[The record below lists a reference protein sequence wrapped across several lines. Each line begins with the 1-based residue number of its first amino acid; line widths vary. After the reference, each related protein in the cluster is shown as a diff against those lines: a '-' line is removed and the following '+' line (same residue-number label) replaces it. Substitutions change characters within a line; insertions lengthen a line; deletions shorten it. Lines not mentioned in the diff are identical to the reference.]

1 MSKIIVLGAGV
12 CGLAA
17 GMLLAHDGHEVTVM
31 EQDSAAAPG
40 TPQEA
45 WDNWTRSGVNQFRQA
60 HFLLPAGRAIL
71 EQELPQVAA
80 ALTAAGAARVD
91 LLSVI
96 PPAITDRAP
105 RPGDDR
111 FTTLTARRPVLEQA
125 FAQCAQATPGL
136 DIRRGVRVAGLTTR
150 GKDPALHVTGVR
162 LEGGEQSGADLVVD
176 AMGRR
181 STLPRWLEQAGS
193 GPVPEQSEDSGYTYY
208 SRFFRSSDGRVPD
221 AQAPLLTALGSYSLL
236 TLPADNH
243 TWSVTVYISSRD
255 QTLKRLRQPDHWTR
269 LVASSRCTR
278 TGLTASPSPTWSQW
292 PACLTSVAAW
302 SPAGSR
308 WPPVSPCSPTP
319 GRAPTPRKD
328 AGSRWD
334 YGTPGGYGTWPGPTW
349 TTRTSSRTPGTSSP
363 KPSSPPGTTT
373 PSRPTGPGPRDGRP
387 APRNGTA
394 RAGPIAGRLPRR
406 D

>member
-1 MSKIIVLGAGV
+1 MEIRTRRMHILGVTAYPTAEWTAQQARNLLMNLGERAGQFKFLIRDRDRKFTTV
-12 CGLAA
+12 FDDVFAGNGVRGQLRRGRDMVPSWHDAA
-17 GMLLAHDGHEVTVM
+17 VGTVM

-45 WDNWTRSGVNQFRQA
+45 WGNWTRSGVNQFRQA

-80 ALTAAGAARVD
+80 ALTAAGAAQVD

-150 GKDPALHVTGVR
+150 GKDLALHVTGVR

-181 STLPRWLEQAGS
+181 STLPRWLEQAAPGPFPSRAKIPATPTTAVSS
-193 GPVPEQSEDSGYTYY
+193 G
-208 SRFFRSSDGRVPD
+208 
-221 AQAPLLTALGSYSLL
+221 
-236 TLPADNH
+236 H
-243 TWSVTVYISSRD
+243 
-255 QTLKRLRQPDHWTR
+255 QTGGCPMRRLR
-269 LVASSRCTR
+269 C
-278 TGLTASPSPTWSQW
+278 
-292 PACLTSVAAW
+292 
-302 SPAGSR
+302 
-308 WPPVSPCSPTP
+308 
-319 GRAPTPRKD
+319 
-328 AGSRWD
+328 
-334 YGTPGGYGTWPGPTW
+334 
-349 TTRTSSRTPGTSSP
+349 
-363 KPSSPPGTTT
+363 
-373 PSRPTGPGPRDGRP
+373 
-387 APRNGTA
+387 
-394 RAGPIAGRLPRR
+394 
-406 D
+406 